1 MARNDI
7 TKYAL
12 IIEATSRFPFIHCC
26 EKSELFEEKQ
36 HKVTLF
42 MGQKERKNVK
52 LCLDRLLNKLI
63 LHYLTHNYFVSSYA
77 CLFISRYFIS
87 CSAAI
92 DAIEAS

>member
-1 MARNDI
+1 MVRNDI

-42 MGQKERKNVK
+42 MGQKEKKHKVMFR
-52 LCLDRLLNKLI
+52 
-63 LHYLTHNYFVSSYA
+63 
-77 CLFISRYFIS
+77 
-87 CSAAI
+87 
-92 DAIEAS
+92 

>member
-1 MARNDI
+1 MVRNDI

-26 EKSELFEEKQ
+26 EKSELFEKKQ

-42 MGQKERKNVK
+42 MGKKNIK
-52 LCLDRLLNKLI
+52 LCLDRLLNKLM
-63 LHYLTHNYFVSSYA
+63 LHYLSHNYFVSTNA
-77 CLFISRYFIS
+77 CLFISCYFIS

-92 DAIEAS
+92 YTIEAS